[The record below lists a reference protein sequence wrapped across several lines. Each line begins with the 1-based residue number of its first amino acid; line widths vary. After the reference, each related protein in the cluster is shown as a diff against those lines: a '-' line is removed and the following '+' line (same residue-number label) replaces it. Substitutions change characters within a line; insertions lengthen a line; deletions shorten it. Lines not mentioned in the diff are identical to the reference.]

1 MIEIR
6 PVNWENIET
15 HYEWNNDPELNYFDS
30 DFPHMKE
37 SFDSF
42 ARRLRD
48 MSSEDN
54 QHIILMEVFHKN
66 DDKLIGIV
74 DIHDIDPINK
84 RCNIECTI
92 AEPDYRDKGY
102 GTIAFSQAVSYSM
115 EELGMN
121 KVISTAFD
129 FNDKWIRI
137 LGNLGFHQE
146 GCLREHALKD
156 GRYSDKLIFGLL
168 NSEYK
173 ESVKFQQAV

>member
-15 HYEWNNDPELNYFDS
+15 HYQWNNDPELNFFDS
-30 DFPHMKE
+30 DFPHTKE
-37 SFDSF
+37 SFGSF
-42 ARRLRD
+42 ARRLKQ
-48 MSSEDN
+48 MSSEEN
-54 QHIILMEVFHKN
+54 HRIMLMEVFHKR

-102 GTIAFSQAVSYSM
+102 GTMAFRQAVSYCM
-115 EELGMN
+115 EDLEMN

-129 FNDKWIRI
+129 FNEKWIRI

-146 GCLREHALKD
+146 GLLRDHALKN
-156 GRYSDKLIFGLL
+156 GRYTDKLIFSLL
-168 NSEYK
+168 KSEFK
-173 ESVKFQQAV
+173 ESVNFKQAV